1 MVKVDKGVLYIVATP
16 IGNLGDISARGIEV
30 LRQVDLITAE
40 DTRHTMPLL
49 RHFGITTPMQAMH
62 EHNEKAQVDG
72 LIERLTSGQAIAL
85 VSDAGTPLISDP
97 GFPLVRACR
106 LKGIRVSPIPGACAV
121 VAALSVSG
129 LATDRFFFEGFPPR
143 TSSARQ
149 QRFHDLL
156 AETATLVFYESSHR
170 IRASLADMTVVFGGD
185 RRAVLAR
192 ELTKLHETILSAEL
206 GELGAMLEQD
216 SNQRKG
222 EFVILLAGAPK
233 NPEQVSPEAVRVL
246 DILRESMPLK
256 QAALLA
262 ARISG
267 EKKNRLYQLALKKE
281 QG

>member
-1 MVKVDKGVLYIVATP
+1 MKVDKGVLYIVATP

>member
-1 MVKVDKGVLYIVATP
+1 VNVDKGVLYIVATP

-192 ELTKLHETILSAEL
+192 ELTKLHETILSAQL

-246 DILRESMPLK
+246 DILRESLPLK